1 MVNIFEHGDR
11 VKILT
16 GTADFTLAIGDTY
29 GDDVRG
35 RKGVSDPTDGRSP

>member
-1 MVNIFEHGDR
+1 MVNIFGHGDR

-35 RKGVSDPTDGRSP
+35 RKGVSDPTDGKSP